1 MTTPYGVSTSNGSQS
16 FQGYVNTPVTGPLT
30 TNNYPFSMAYHS
42 YGTLAGQRPTPQ
54 QFYSGQEPVNSEM
67 NVNARR
73 QYIRATDISVN
84 QKAKEDALGKLSTP
98 VMKVSYSSQRRIP
111 VSSHVNYIAPMDS
124 SSRLDRLK
132 SMTVG
137 KSAYKVGLPLAAPIS
152 TKNYYPSGTKSALQ
166 RARSAGSCAPKKK
179 GSIYNYSLTQPG
191 INALGALPRST
202 Y

>member
-30 TNNYPFSMAYHS
+30 TNNFPFSMAYHS

-73 QYIRATDISVN
+73 QYIRATDISVE

>member
-30 TNNYPFSMAYHS
+30 TNNYPFSMSYHS
-42 YGTLAGQRPTPQ
+42 YGTLSGQRPTPQ

-73 QYIRATDISVN
+73 QYIRATDISVI

>member
-1 MTTPYGVSTSNGSQS
+1 
-16 FQGYVNTPVTGPLT
+16 
-30 TNNYPFSMAYHS
+30 
-42 YGTLAGQRPTPQ
+42 
-54 QFYSGQEPVNSEM
+54 M

-73 QYIRATDISVN
+73 QYIRATDISVI

>member
-73 QYIRATDISVN
+73 QYIRATDISVE

>member
-1 MTTPYGVSTSNGSQS
+1 
-16 FQGYVNTPVTGPLT
+16 
-30 TNNYPFSMAYHS
+30 
-42 YGTLAGQRPTPQ
+42 
-54 QFYSGQEPVNSEM
+54 
-67 NVNARR
+67 
-73 QYIRATDISVN
+73 
-84 QKAKEDALGKLSTP
+84 
-98 VMKVSYSSQRRIP
+98 MKVSYSSQRRIP

>member
-42 YGTLAGQRPTPQ
+42 YGILSGQRPTPQ

-73 QYIRATDISVN
+73 QYIRATDISVE
-84 QKAKEDALGKLSTP
+84 QKAKQDALGKLSTP

-137 KSAYKVGLPLAAPIS
+137 KSAYKVGLPLDAPIS

>member
-1 MTTPYGVSTSNGSQS
+1 MTTPYGVSTSNCSQS
-16 FQGYVNTPVTGPLT
+16 FQGYVNTHVTGPLT

-73 QYIRATDISVN
+73 QYIRATDISVV

-137 KSAYKVGLPLAAPIS
+137 KSVYKVGLPLAAPIS